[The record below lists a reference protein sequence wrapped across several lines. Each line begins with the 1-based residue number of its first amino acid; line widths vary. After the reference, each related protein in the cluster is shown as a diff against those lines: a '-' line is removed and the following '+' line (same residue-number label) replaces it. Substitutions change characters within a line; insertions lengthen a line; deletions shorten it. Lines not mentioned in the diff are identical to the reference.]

1 MTISVPAR
9 CAQPW
14 SCSVAAARNVSAAP
28 RTTFLPSS
36 CCRCQ
41 ASLPIVVVLPVPFT
55 PTARITVGSWR
66 RSILSVPVRAVSAS
80 SSVRRCVSCSPPVR
94 PPASASCSSWAT
106 IFAVVGAPTSAM
118 ISASSRRS
126 QVSSS
131 RSPSKS
137 VAWTSACS
145 ATRVLLMFSRRRLK
159 NPRLRSGSSAWRCRR
174 SPAPSWVMK
183 SSPQS
188 RAIAVGHD
196 IRVPFEIRTVPAGE
210 PPATDLVEAMVAE
223 GIEVYGRR
231 LDSSGAPSA
240 TAEQMS
246 PPGGTFVVI
255 YEGDAPV
262 AGGGVKRFSDDIG
275 EIKRMYVVPE
285 ARSRGLARMLLSAL
299 EDAARELGYARVRLD
314 TGPRQPHARRLYEST
329 GYHAVE
335 RYNDNPFADYWAEK
349 EL

>member
-1 MTISVPAR
+1 
-9 CAQPW
+9 
-14 SCSVAAARNVSAAP
+14 
-28 RTTFLPSS
+28 
-36 CCRCQ
+36 
-41 ASLPIVVVLPVPFT
+41 
-55 PTARITVGSWR
+55 
-66 RSILSVPVRAVSAS
+66 
-80 SSVRRCVSCSPPVR
+80 
-94 PPASASCSSWAT
+94 
-106 IFAVVGAPTSAM
+106 
-118 ISASSRRS
+118 
-126 QVSSS
+126 
-131 RSPSKS
+131 
-137 VAWTSACS
+137 
-145 ATRVLLMFSRRRLK
+145 
-159 NPRLRSGSSAWRCRR
+159 
-174 SPAPSWVMK
+174 MK

-314 TGPRQPHARRLYEST
+314 TGPRQPHARALYEST
-329 GYHAVE
+329 GYREIA
-335 RYNDNPFADYWAEK
+335 RYNDNPFASYWAEK
-349 EL
+349 AL